1 MGEWIPFALRIQMID
16 VFVVLILVVLAAAF
30 VCVDI
35 TLLKHFVSPI
45 DGTKHNWF
53 YFICC
58 VCL

>member
-1 MGEWIPFALRIQMID
+1 MID